1 MRSTANN
8 KEKSPPTS
16 PGVAEVAVVGCGYW
30 GRNHVR
36 TFGELGVLAAVH
48 DQDAAVAHSF
58 AIKHDANARGFSTIL
73 DDQSIAAVVIA
84 TPAEHHF
91 SQAKRALLSGKHV
104 LVEKPLA
111 LGCAEAEELCRLA
124 NERNAVLMVGHV
136 LRYHPAFL
144 KLEALVAAGE
154 LGRVQYVY
162 SNRLNLG
169 RIRQEEN
176 ILWSFAPHDVSMIL
190 SLVGNEP
197 ETVSA
202 AGSYYLHKAV
212 ADVTVTNLTF
222 PGGENA
228 HIFVSWLHPFKEQK
242 LVVVGDKAMVV
253 FDDLQPWPEKLTL
266 YPHRISWRNGL
277 PLPEKADGVAVP
289 VGEDEPLKRECQHFL
304 DCVADGVRPRTD
316 GREGLRVLRVLD
328 AAERSIASGRPI
340 VCGSSTSTESNSDPD
355 ALVHESAFID
365 DGVEIGPGTKIWH
378 FCHLLSGT
386 KVGSDVSVGQNVM
399 IGPDVTVGDNCKIQ
413 NNVSLYKGVTLEDGV
428 FCGPSCVFTNVHN
441 PRADVNRKDEFRETV
456 VRRGA
461 TIGAN
466 ATIVCGNEIGAYS
479 MIGAGAVVT
488 KDVPSFAL
496 MAGVPAR
503 RIGWVSHAGE
513 VLGADLVCPRSGRRY
528 REAGPNQLVEE
539 PEP

>member
-1 MRSTANN
+1 MSRSANH
-8 KEKSPPTS
+8 EGEPPHPRETQKC
-16 PGVAEVAVVGCGYW
+16 VAVIGCGYW
-30 GRNHVR
+30 GKNHVR
-36 TFGELGVLAAVH
+36 SFSEFGALKAVH
-48 DQDAAVAHSF
+48 DQDLSVAASF
-58 AIKHDANARGFSTIL
+58 ADRHDATAASFEDIL
-73 DDQSIAAVVIA
+73 SDSSISSVVIA
-84 TPAEHHF
+84 TPAEHHHD
-91 SQAKRALLSGKHV
+91 QARQALLAGKHV

-111 LGCAEAEELCRLA
+111 LKCGQAEELCRLA
-124 NERNAVLMVGHV
+124 DDSGLVLMVGHI
-136 LRYHPAFL
+136 LHYHPAFGRL
-144 KLEALVAAGE
+144 KEMVAAGQ
-154 LGRVQYVY
+154 LGRLQYMY

-190 SLVGNEP
+190 SLIGKEP
-197 ETVSA
+197 DMVTA

-212 ADVTVTNLTF
+212 ADVTVTNLRF

-253 FDDLQPWPEKLTL
+253 FDDVQPWAEKLTL

-277 PLPEKADGVAVP
+277 PSPEKADGIAVP

-304 DCVADGVRPRTD
+304 DCVANGARPQTD

-328 AAERSIASGRPI
+328 AAERSMTSGRP
-340 VCGSSTSTESNSDPD
+340 VACGRSASTEATGGPD
-355 ALVHESAFID
+355 AMVHESAFVD
-365 DGVEIGPGTKIWH
+365 DGVKIGSGTRIWH

-386 KVGSDVSVGQNVM
+386 EIGRDVSIGQNVM

-441 PRADVNRKDEFRETV
+441 PRADVNRKDAFRETV

-479 MIGAGAVVT
+479 TIGAGAVVT
-488 KDVPSFAL
+488 KAVPPFAL

-513 VLGADLVCPRSGRRY
+513 VLDKDLVCPRTGRRY
-528 REAGPNQLVEE
+528 REAGPDRLVEAAE
-539 PEP
+539 P